1 MSIPASTNTQ
11 LPVQT
16 GMPNNVASIESV
28 GKFVMVGLLPSWLR
42 VKWSLEQWESTSLG
56 SERMTTILRF
66 APSSEGK
73 TWRPRSA
80 TSSSGFLCMENS
92 GRGCCADR
100 QTRIGRSA
108 LIEEQPALLS
118 LACSCCLGRFHQG
131 QGDDDTDS
139 GEAAGDVEDTDVA
152 SEDVLDNS
160 GGERSRNR
168 ADSIGRKNDAVVGRI
183 VLGAEIGRRG
193 CRRDG
198 KPRSQSHPEGGETHS
213 VEDNAAFASQQHR
226 GRRQHDHEQRQRGG
240 FAVADCICEPTE
252 QRPSSTVEQGEERDQ
267 SRRRRRLQFDDLLPH
282 TAGNADGHQS
292 AQRAD
297 DEAQPQ
303 AEAGRGAEHFRCG
316 ETPLAGR
323 SRRALPSLWPP
334 AGPWELQNER
344 RQQKRDQESDP
355 QDEECI

>member
-118 LACSCCLGRFHQG
+118 LACSCFLGRFHQG
-131 QGDDDTDS
+131 QGDDDTES
-139 GEAAGDVEDTDVA
+139 GEAAGDVEGIDVA
-152 SEDVLDNS
+152 SEDVLGSSPDEP
-160 GGERSRNR
+160 GRDR
-168 ADSIGRKNDAVVGRI
+168 ADPIGRKNEAVVGRI
-183 VLGAEIGRRG
+183 VLPPEIGRHGR
-193 CRRDG
+193 RRDG
-198 KPRSQSHPEGGETHS
+198 KPRSQSHPEGGETRG
-213 VEDNAAFASQQHR
+213 VEGDAAFACKQHPP
-226 GRRQHDHEQRQRGG
+226 RRQH
-240 FAVADCICEPTE
+240 
-252 QRPSSTVEQGEERDQ
+252 
-267 SRRRRRLQFDDLLPH
+267 
-282 TAGNADGHQS
+282 N
-292 AQRAD
+292 
-297 DEAQPQ
+297 
-303 AEAGRGAEHFRCG
+303 
-316 ETPLAGR
+316 
-323 SRRALPSLWPP
+323 
-334 AGPWELQNER
+334 
-344 RQQKRDQESDP
+344 
-355 QDEECI
+355 